1 MLNILV
7 STALTT
13 SLLLTPVGGST
24 TLTAGQAA
32 CLVDKTKL
40 VLSTG
45 TMDLSYRY
53 PIENT
58 SRVFAENILVNL
70 YHLSRLG
77 KGESE
82 QITEG
87 FKPQENVPA
96 SFSLTLQPGEVFA
109 FHDQVLNQYKESKI
123 VAPEGGYRPKD
134 GYILLGGL
142 YGNGVCHLATLMNYV
157 ARRSGV
163 EVTALTRHD
172 FAPVPGFDREYGTSI
187 STGNSPERQNL
198 YIKND
203 KEMPLELKFDLQGNE
218 LVFTMSLVAL

>member
-13 SLLLTPVGGST
+13 SLLLTPAGSST
-24 TLTAGQAA
+24 TFTAGQAA

-45 TMDLSYRY
+45 RMDLSYRY

-58 SRVFAENILVNL
+58 SKVFTENVLVNL
-70 YHLSRLG
+70 YHLSRLN
-77 KGESE
+77 KSE
-82 QITEG
+82 DAQIPQD
-87 FKPQENVPA
+87 FKFQENVPA

-109 FHDQVLNQYKESKI
+109 FHDRVLNQYKDSKI
-123 VAPEGGYRPKD
+123 IAPEGGYRPQD

-157 ARRSGV
+157 AQHSGV
-163 EVTALTRHD
+163 EVTSLTRHD

-187 STGNSPERQNL
+187 STGNAPEKQNL

-218 LVFTMSLVAL
+218 LVFTISLVTL

>member
-1 MLNILV
+1 MLNIIV

-13 SLLLTPVGGST
+13 SLLLTPVGSPT

-32 CLVDKTKL
+32 SLVDKTKL

-45 TMDLSYRY
+45 RMDLSYRY
-53 PIENT
+53 PVENT
-58 SRVFAENILVNL
+58 SKVFTENILINL
-70 YHLSRLG
+70 YYLSRLG
-77 KGESE
+77 RGENG
-82 QITEG
+82 QVIEG
-87 FKPQENVPA
+87 FKPQENVTA

-109 FHDQVLNQYKESKI
+109 FHDKVLDQYKESKI
-123 VAPEGGYRPKD
+123 IAPEGGYRAKD

-157 ARRSGV
+157 AQHSGV

-172 FAPVPGFDREYGTSI
+172 FAAIPGFDREYGTSI
-187 STGNSPERQNL
+187 STGNAPERQNL

-203 KEMPLELKFDLQGNE
+203 KEMPLELRFDLQGNE
-218 LVFTMSLVAL
+218 LVFTISLVTL